1 MKPLLGAVGS
11 VVGDQVLKR
20 VEHVLCGKAKSQVV
34 VKLDG
39 DFVATA

>member
-1 MKPLLGAVGS
+1 
-11 VVGDQVLKR
+11 VLKC
-20 VEHVLCGKAKSQVV
+20 VKQVLCGKAKSQVV